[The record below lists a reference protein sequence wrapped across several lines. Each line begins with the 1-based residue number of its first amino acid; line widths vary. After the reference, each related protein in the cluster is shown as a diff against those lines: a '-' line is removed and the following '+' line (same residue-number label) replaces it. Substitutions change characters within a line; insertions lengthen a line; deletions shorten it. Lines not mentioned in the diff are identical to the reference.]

1 MDRKNF
7 LSQVGVGAAAF
18 LAPICLGG
26 IAGCGKSSTSST
38 PSIPTPPSNIDF
50 TLDVSSG
57 ALSSNGGF
65 LVSQGILV
73 ARTNTDSF
81 LAVSAACT
89 HQGTNVNYNA
99 ANNNFVCPNH
109 GAQFSST
116 GMVTKSPPNT
126 ILSTN
131 LTTYNT
137 SLTNS
142 TLRIYS

>member
-26 IAGCGKSSTSST
+26 IAGCGKSSNDST
-38 PSIPTPPSNIDF
+38 PSAPSNVDF

-57 ALSSNGGF
+57 ALASNGGF

-73 ARTNTDSF
+73 ARTNAGAF

-99 ANNNFVCPNH
+99 ANNNFVCPSH
-109 GAQFSST
+109 FSEFSSS
-116 GMVTKSPPNT
+116 GMVTLGPAT
-126 ILSTN
+126 TN
-131 LTTYNT
+131 LKSYNT

>member
-1 MDRKNF
+1 MDRKDF

-26 IAGCGKSSTSST
+26 IAGCGKSSNDST
-38 PSIPTPPSNIDF
+38 PSAPSNVDF

-57 ALSSNGGF
+57 ALASNGGF

-73 ARTNTDSF
+73 ARTNAGAF

-99 ANNNFVCPNH
+99 ANNNFVCPSH
-109 GAQFSST
+109 FSEFSSS
-116 GMVTKSPPNT
+116 GMVTLGPAT
-126 ILSTN
+126 TN
-131 LTTYNT
+131 LKSYNT

>member
-1 MDRKNF
+1 MDRKDF

-26 IAGCGKSSTSST
+26 IGGCGKSSKDST
-38 PSIPTPPSNIDF
+38 PSAPSNVDF

-57 ALSSNGGF
+57 DLASNGGY

-73 ARTNTDSF
+73 ARTNAGAF

-89 HQGTNVNYNA
+89 HEGTTVNYNA

-109 GAQFSST
+109 GAKFSSS
-116 GMVTKSPPNT
+116 GMVTLGPAT
-126 ILSTN
+126 TN
-131 LTTYNT
+131 LKSYNT

>member
-38 PSIPTPPSNIDF
+38 PSVPSPPSSVDF

-57 ALSSNGGF
+57 ALASNGGF

-73 ARTNTDSF
+73 ARTNAGAF

-89 HQGTNVNYNA
+89 HERTTLRYSA
-99 ANNNFVCPNH
+99 INNNFECPNH
-109 GAQFSST
+109 GAKFSST
-116 GMVTKSPPNT
+116 GVV
-126 ILSTN
+126 ILSPATTN
-131 LTTYNT
+131 LTTYRT

>member
-1 MDRKNF
+1 MDRKDF

-26 IAGCGKSSTSST
+26 IAGCGKSSKNSN
-38 PSIPTPPSNIDF
+38 PSAPSNVDF

-57 ALSSNGGF
+57 ALASNGGY

-73 ARTNTDSF
+73 ARTNSGTF
-81 LAVSAACT
+81 IAVSAACT
-89 HQGTNVNYNA
+89 HEGTSVTYNA

-109 GAQFSST
+109 GAKFSSS
-116 GMVTKSPPNT
+116 GMVTLGPA
-126 ILSTN
+126 STN
-131 LTTYNT
+131 LKSYNT

>member
-1 MDRKNF
+1 MDRKDF

-26 IAGCGKSSTSST
+26 IAGCGKSSKDST
-38 PSIPTPPSNIDF
+38 PSAPSNVDF

-57 ALSSNGGF
+57 ALASNGGY

-73 ARTNTDSF
+73 ARTNSGTF

-89 HQGTNVNYNA
+89 HEGTTVNYNA

-109 GAQFSST
+109 GAKFSSS
-116 GMVTKSPPNT
+116 GMVTLGPAT
-126 ILSTN
+126 TN
-131 LTTYNT
+131 LKSYNT

>member
-1 MDRKNF
+1 MDRKDF

-26 IAGCGKSSTSST
+26 IAGCGKSSSGSNSSV
-38 PSIPTPPSNIDF
+38 PSPPSSVDF

-57 ALSSNGGF
+57 ALASNGGF

-73 ARTNTDSF
+73 ARTNAGAF

-89 HQGTNVNYNA
+89 HEGTTVNYNA

-109 GAQFSST
+109 GARFSST
-116 GMVTKSPPNT
+116 GMVTLGPAT
-126 ILSTN
+126 TN
-131 LTTYNT
+131 LKSYNT

>member
-1 MDRKNF
+1 MDRKDF

-26 IAGCGKSSTSST
+26 IAGCGKSSNDST
-38 PSIPTPPSNIDF
+38 PSAPSNVDF

-57 ALSSNGGF
+57 ALASNGGF

-73 ARTNTDSF
+73 ARTNAGAF

-89 HQGTNVNYNA
+89 HEGTSVTYNA

-109 GAQFSST
+109 GAKFSSS
-116 GMVTKSPPNT
+116 GMVTLGPAT
-126 ILSTN
+126 TN
-131 LTTYNT
+131 LKSYNT

>member
-26 IAGCGKSSTSST
+26 IAGCGKLSNDST
-38 PSIPTPPSNIDF
+38 PSAPSNVDF

-57 ALSSNGGF
+57 ALASNGGF

-73 ARTNTDSF
+73 ARTNAGAF

-89 HQGTNVNYNA
+89 HQGTTVNYNA

-109 GAQFSST
+109 GAKFSSS
-116 GMVTKSPPNT
+116 GMVTLGPAT
-126 ILSTN
+126 TN
-131 LTTYNT
+131 LKSYNT

>member
-1 MDRKNF
+1 
-7 LSQVGVGAAAF
+7 
-18 LAPICLGG
+18 
-26 IAGCGKSSTSST
+26 
-38 PSIPTPPSNIDF
+38 
-50 TLDVSSG
+50 VSSG
-57 ALSSNGGF
+57 ALASNGGF

-73 ARTNTDSF
+73 ARTNVGAF

-89 HQGTNVNYNA
+89 HQGTTVNYNA

-116 GMVTKSPPNT
+116 GMVTLGPAT
-126 ILSTN
+126 TN
-131 LTTYNT
+131 LKSYNT

>member
-1 MDRKNF
+1 MDRKDF

-26 IAGCGKSSTSST
+26 IAGCGKSSNDST
-38 PSIPTPPSNIDF
+38 PSAPSNVDF

-57 ALSSNGGF
+57 ALASNGGF

-73 ARTNTDSF
+73 ARTNAGAF

-89 HQGTNVNYNA
+89 HEGTSVTYNA

-109 GAQFSST
+109 GAKFSST
-116 GMVTKSPPNT
+116 GMVTLGPAT
-126 ILSTN
+126 TN
-131 LTTYNT
+131 LKSYNT

>member
-1 MDRKNF
+1 MDRKDF

-38 PSIPTPPSNIDF
+38 PSVPNPPSGIDF

-57 ALSSNGGF
+57 ALASNGGF

-73 ARTNTDSF
+73 ARTNAGAF

-89 HQGTNVNYNA
+89 HQGYPVNYNA
-99 ANNNFVCPNH
+99 ANNNFVCPSH
-109 GAQFSST
+109 FSEFSSS
-116 GMVTKSPPNT
+116 GMVTLGPAT
-126 ILSTN
+126 TN
-131 LTTYNT
+131 LTSYNT

>member
-1 MDRKNF
+1 MDRKVF

-26 IAGCGKSSTSST
+26 IAGCGKSSNDSTSSV
-38 PSIPTPPSNIDF
+38 PSAPSNVDF

-57 ALSSNGGF
+57 ALSSNGVGYLF
-65 LVSQGILV
+65 SQGILV
-73 ARTNTDSF
+73 ARTNAGAF

-89 HQGTNVNYNA
+89 HEGTPVNYNA

-109 GAQFSST
+109 GAKFSNT
-116 GMVTKSPPNT
+116 GMVTLGPAT
-126 ILSTN
+126 TN
-131 LTTYNT
+131 LKSYNT

>member
-1 MDRKNF
+1 MDRKDF

-26 IAGCGKSSTSST
+26 IAGCGKSSNDST
-38 PSIPTPPSNIDF
+38 PSAPSNVDF

-57 ALSSNGGF
+57 ALASNGGF

-73 ARTNTDSF
+73 ARTNAGAF

-89 HQGTNVNYNA
+89 HQGTTVNYNA

-109 GAQFSST
+109 GAKFSSS
-116 GMVTKSPPNT
+116 GMVTLGPAT
-126 ILSTN
+126 TN
-131 LTTYNT
+131 LKSYNT

>member
-1 MDRKNF
+1 MDRKDF

-26 IAGCGKSSTSST
+26 IAGCGKSSKNST
-38 PSIPTPPSNIDF
+38 PSAPSNVDF

-57 ALSSNGGF
+57 ALASNGGY

-73 ARTNTDSF
+73 ARTNAGAF

-99 ANNNFVCPNH
+99 ANNNFVCPSH
-109 GAQFSST
+109 FSEFSSS
-116 GMVTKSPPNT
+116 GMVTLGPAT
-126 ILSTN
+126 TN
-131 LTTYNT
+131 LKSYNT

>member
-38 PSIPTPPSNIDF
+38 PSVPSPPSSVDF

-57 ALSSNGGF
+57 ALASNGGF

-73 ARTNTDSF
+73 ARTNVGAF

-89 HQGTNVNYNA
+89 HQGTTVNYNA

-116 GMVTKSPPNT
+116 GMVTLGPAT
-126 ILSTN
+126 TN
-131 LTTYNT
+131 LKSYNT

>member
-38 PSIPTPPSNIDF
+38 PSVPNPPSGIDF

-73 ARTNTDSF
+73 ARTNAGSF

-109 GAQFSST
+109 GAKFSNT
-116 GMVTKSPPNT
+116 GMVTLGPAT
-126 ILSTN
+126 TN
-131 LTTYNT
+131 LTSYNT

>member
-26 IAGCGKSSTSST
+26 IAGCGKSSNDST
-38 PSIPTPPSNIDF
+38 PSAPSNVDF

-57 ALSSNGGF
+57 ALASNGGF

-73 ARTNTDSF
+73 ARTNAGAF

-89 HQGTNVNYNA
+89 HQGTTVNYNA

-116 GMVTKSPPNT
+116 GMVTLGPAT
-126 ILSTN
+126 TN
-131 LTTYNT
+131 LKSYNT

>member
-26 IAGCGKSSTSST
+26 IAGCGKSSNDST
-38 PSIPTPPSNIDF
+38 PSAPSNVDF

-57 ALSSNGGF
+57 ALASNGGF

-73 ARTNTDSF
+73 ARTNASTF

-89 HQGTNVNYNA
+89 HEGTSVTYNS

-109 GAQFSST
+109 GAKFSSS
-116 GMVTKSPPNT
+116 GMVTLGPAT
-126 ILSTN
+126 TN
-131 LTTYNT
+131 LKSYNT

>member
-26 IAGCGKSSTSST
+26 IAGCGKSSNDST
-38 PSIPTPPSNIDF
+38 PSAPSNVDF

-57 ALSSNGGF
+57 ALASNGGF

-73 ARTNTDSF
+73 ARTNAGAF

-89 HQGTNVNYNA
+89 HEGTTVNYNA

-109 GAQFSST
+109 GAKFSSS
-116 GMVTKSPPNT
+116 GMVTLGPAT
-126 ILSTN
+126 TN
-131 LTTYNT
+131 LKSYNI

>member
-1 MDRKNF
+1 MDRKDF

-26 IAGCGKSSTSST
+26 IAGCGKSSKEST
-38 PSIPTPPSNIDF
+38 PSAPSNVDF

-57 ALSSNGGF
+57 ALASNGGY

-73 ARTNTDSF
+73 ARTNSGTF

-89 HQGTNVNYNA
+89 HEGTTVNYNA

-109 GAQFSST
+109 GAKFSSS
-116 GMVTKSPPNT
+116 GMVTLGPAT
-126 ILSTN
+126 TN
-131 LTTYNT
+131 LKSYNT

>member
-1 MDRKNF
+1 MDRKDF

-26 IAGCGKSSTSST
+26 IAGCGKSSTGST

-57 ALSSNGGF
+57 ALASNGGF

-73 ARTNTDSF
+73 ARTNAGTF

-89 HQGTNVNYNA
+89 HEGTTVNYNA

-109 GAQFSST
+109 GAKFSSS
-116 GMVTKSPPNT
+116 GMVTLGPAT
-126 ILSTN
+126 TN
-131 LTTYNT
+131 LKSYNT

>member
-1 MDRKNF
+1 MDRKDF

-26 IAGCGKSSTSST
+26 IAGCGKSSNDST
-38 PSIPTPPSNIDF
+38 PSAPSNVDF

-57 ALSSNGGF
+57 ALASNGGF

-73 ARTNTDSF
+73 ARTNASTF

-89 HQGTNVNYNA
+89 HEGTSVTYNA

-109 GAQFSST
+109 GAKFSSS
-116 GMVTKSPPNT
+116 GMVTLGPAT
-126 ILSTN
+126 TN
-131 LTTYNT
+131 LKSYNT

>member
-1 MDRKNF
+1 MDRKDF

-26 IAGCGKSSTSST
+26 IAGCGKSSKNST
-38 PSIPTPPSNIDF
+38 PSAPSNVDF

-57 ALSSNGGF
+57 ALASNGGY

-73 ARTNTDSF
+73 ARTNSGTF

-89 HQGTNVNYNA
+89 HEGTSVTYNA

-109 GAQFSST
+109 GAKFSSS
-116 GMVTKSPPNT
+116 GMVTLGPAT
-126 ILSTN
+126 TN
-131 LTTYNT
+131 LKSYNT

-142 TLRIYS
+142 TLRIFS

>member
-26 IAGCGKSSTSST
+26 IAGCGKSSNDST
-38 PSIPTPPSNIDF
+38 PSAPSNVDF

-57 ALSSNGGF
+57 ALASNGGF

-73 ARTNTDSF
+73 ARTNAGAF

-89 HQGTNVNYNA
+89 HEGTTVNYNA

-109 GAQFSST
+109 GAKFSSS
-116 GMVTKSPPNT
+116 GMVTLGPAT
-126 ILSTN
+126 TN
-131 LTTYNT
+131 LKSYNT

>member
-1 MDRKNF
+1 MDRKDF

-18 LAPICLGG
+18 LALICLGG
-26 IAGCGKSSTSST
+26 IAGCGKSSNDST
-38 PSIPTPPSNIDF
+38 PSAPSNVDF

-57 ALSSNGGF
+57 ALASNGGF

-73 ARTNTDSF
+73 ARTNAGAF

-99 ANNNFVCPNH
+99 ANNNFVCPSH
-109 GAQFSST
+109 FSEFSSS
-116 GMVTKSPPNT
+116 GMVTLGPAT
-126 ILSTN
+126 TN
-131 LTTYNT
+131 LKSYNT

>member
-1 MDRKNF
+1 MDRKDF

-26 IAGCGKSSTSST
+26 IAGCGKSSSGSTSSV
-38 PSIPTPPSNIDF
+38 PSPPSNVDF

-57 ALSSNGGF
+57 ALASNGGF

-73 ARTNTDSF
+73 ARTSAGAF

-89 HQGTNVNYNA
+89 HEGTTVNYNA

-109 GAQFSST
+109 GAKFSNT
-116 GMVTKSPPNT
+116 GMVTLGPAT
-126 ILSTN
+126 TN
-131 LTTYNT
+131 LKSYNT

>member
-1 MDRKNF
+1 MDRKDF

-26 IAGCGKSSTSST
+26 IAGCGKSSKNST
-38 PSIPTPPSNIDF
+38 PNAPSNVDF

-57 ALSSNGGF
+57 NLASNGGY

-73 ARTNTDSF
+73 ARTNAGTF

-89 HQGTNVNYNA
+89 HESTSLTYNA

-109 GAQFSST
+109 GAKFSST
-116 GMVTKSPPNT
+116 GVV
-126 ILSTN
+126 ILSPATTN
-131 LTTYNT
+131 LTTYRT

>member
-26 IAGCGKSSTSST
+26 IAGCGKSSNDST
-38 PSIPTPPSNIDF
+38 PSAPSNVDF

-57 ALSSNGGF
+57 ALASNGGF

-73 ARTNTDSF
+73 ARTNAGAF

-89 HQGTNVNYNA
+89 HEGTSVTYNA

-109 GAQFSST
+109 GAKFSSS
-116 GMVTKSPPNT
+116 GMVTLGPAT
-126 ILSTN
+126 TN
-131 LTTYNT
+131 LKSYNT

>member
-26 IAGCGKSSTSST
+26 IAGCGKSSNDST
-38 PSIPTPPSNIDF
+38 PSAPSNVDF

-57 ALSSNGGF
+57 ALASNGGF

-73 ARTNTDSF
+73 ARTNAGAF

-89 HQGTNVNYNA
+89 HEGTSVTYNA

-109 GAQFSST
+109 GAKFSNT
-116 GMVTKSPPNT
+116 GMVTLGPAT
-126 ILSTN
+126 TN
-131 LTTYNT
+131 LKSYNT

>member
-1 MDRKNF
+1 MDRKDF

-26 IAGCGKSSTSST
+26 IAGCGKSSNDST
-38 PSIPTPPSNIDF
+38 PSAPSNVDF

-57 ALSSNGGF
+57 ALASNGGF

-73 ARTNTDSF
+73 ARTNAGAF

-89 HQGTNVNYNA
+89 HQGTTVNYNA

-116 GMVTKSPPNT
+116 GMVTLGPAT
-126 ILSTN
+126 TN
-131 LTTYNT
+131 LKSYNT

>member
-1 MDRKNF
+1 MDRKDF

-26 IAGCGKSSTSST
+26 IAGCGKSSTG
-38 PSIPTPPSNIDF
+38 PTPIVPSPPSSIDF

-73 ARTNTDSF
+73 ARTNAGAF

-99 ANNNFVCPNH
+99 ANNNFVCPSH
-109 GAQFSST
+109 FSEFSSS
-116 GMVTKSPPNT
+116 GMVTLGPAT
-126 ILSTN
+126 TN
-131 LTTYNT
+131 LKSYNT

>member
-1 MDRKNF
+1 MDRKDF

-26 IAGCGKSSTSST
+26 IGGCGKSSKDST
-38 PSIPTPPSNIDF
+38 PSAPSNVDF

-57 ALSSNGGF
+57 DLASNGGY

-73 ARTNTDSF
+73 ARTNSGTF

-89 HQGTNVNYNA
+89 HERTTLRYSA
-99 ANNNFVCPNH
+99 INNNFECPNH
-109 GAQFSST
+109 GAKFSSS
-116 GMVTKSPPNT
+116 GMVTLGPAT
-126 ILSTN
+126 TN
-131 LTTYNT
+131 LKSYNT

>member
-1 MDRKNF
+1 MDRKDF

-26 IAGCGKSSTSST
+26 IAGCGKSSKNST
-38 PSIPTPPSNIDF
+38 PSAPSNVDF
-50 TLDVSSG
+50 TLDISSG
-57 ALSSNGGF
+57 ALASNGGY

-73 ARTNTDSF
+73 ARTNSGTF

-89 HQGTNVNYNA
+89 HEGTSVTYNA

-109 GAQFSST
+109 GAKFSSS
-116 GMVTKSPPNT
+116 GMVTLGPAT
-126 ILSTN
+126 TN
-131 LTTYNT
+131 LKSYNT

>member
-1 MDRKNF
+1 MDRKDF
-7 LSQVGVGAAAF
+7 LSQVGFGAAAF

-26 IAGCGKSSTSST
+26 IAGCGKASGGSS
-38 PSIPTPPSNIDF
+38 PSAPSNVDF

-57 ALSSNGGF
+57 TLASNGGF

-73 ARTNTDSF
+73 ARTNAGAF

-89 HQGTNVNYNA
+89 HEGTTVNYNA

-109 GAQFSST
+109 GAKFSST
-116 GMVTKSPPNT
+116 GMVTLGPAA
-126 ILSTN
+126 TN
-131 LTTYNT
+131 LKTYNT

>member
-26 IAGCGKSSTSST
+26 IAGCGKLSNDST
-38 PSIPTPPSNIDF
+38 PSAPSNVDF

-57 ALSSNGGF
+57 ALASNGGF

-73 ARTNTDSF
+73 ARTNASTF

-89 HQGTNVNYNA
+89 HEGTSVTYNA

-109 GAQFSST
+109 GAKFSSS
-116 GMVTKSPPNT
+116 GMVTLGPAT
-126 ILSTN
+126 TN
-131 LTTYNT
+131 LKSYNT